1 MKNVAHI
8 CNFDNGIKL
17 YHVSSEIREDIRPI
31 AFQNKNKK
39 QIDDLVN
46 LIGAA
51 RFETYKYE
59 INAFLEP
66 LTSELVSELVDN
78 DFSLWESNGLFQ
90 HEINLDENE
99 DAINYIRI
107 TSHPEQQ
114 AFMDKHWDDWYDEH
128 KHLNNDEFS
137 EAKAVLKKIMAV
149 KTGIPDKM
157 TLEEFKI
164 VYKDHK
170 WCNIDYFVKLNIEKG
185 SKKQYA
191 SYIPHL
197 QISVNKPL
205 TVSSV
210 EKLAT

>member
-8 CNFDNGIKL
+8 CNFDNGIKV
-17 YHVSSEIREDIRPI
+17 YHVSSEIREDIRPV
-31 AFQNKNKK
+31 AFQNKSKK
-39 QIDDLVN
+39 QTDDLIK

-66 LTSELVSELVDN
+66 MTSELVNELIDN
-78 DFSLWESNGLFQ
+78 GFNVWKSNGLFL

-99 DAINYIRI
+99 DAINYIRV

-114 AFMDKHWDDWYDEH
+114 AFMDEHWDDWYNRH
-128 KHLNNDEFS
+128 KDLNDNDFN
-137 EAKAVLKKIMAV
+137 EAKTALKKLMAI
-149 KTGIPDKM
+149 KTGIPDEM
-157 TLEEFKI
+157 TLEEFKTI
-164 VYKDHK
+164 YKDHK

-185 SKKQYA
+185 SKRQYA

-210 EKLAT
+210 EKLTT